1 VFHRPLA
8 RLHKRHRVRSAIRR
22 TLTPSEAGWPPSAN
36 STRIADE
43 HGRAEAAERQR
54 KSSHPIQQELQLSRL
69 VGVGPPHEK
78 KIQFLQG
85 ATAAGKAVN
94 VKAPRFREQDIPV
107 AITTLIQVLVVQ
119 LIDLEVLTVEQAEQ
133 VFDGAAKRSGRLKD
147 TAPDAE
153 RVIQHLHDG
162 LNWDQYYKL
171 AADRRRYRQQR
182 D

>member
-1 VFHRPLA
+1 MFL
-8 RLHKRHRVRSAIRR
+8 RR
-22 TLTPSEAGWPPSAN
+22 GDRGGKGGQCEGSQIPRTGYPG
-36 STRIADE
+36 RDHDAD
-43 HGRAEAAERQR
+43 
-54 KSSHPIQQELQLSRL
+54 P
-69 VGVGPPHEK
+69 
-78 KIQFLQG
+78 G
-85 ATAAGKAVN
+85 A
-94 VKAPRFREQDIPV
+94 
-107 AITTLIQVLVVQ
+107 VVQ

>member
-1 VFHRPLA
+1 
-8 RLHKRHRVRSAIRR
+8 
-22 TLTPSEAGWPPSAN
+22 
-36 STRIADE
+36 
-43 HGRAEAAERQR
+43 
-54 KSSHPIQQELQLSRL
+54 
-69 VGVGPPHEK
+69 
-78 KIQFLQG
+78 
-85 ATAAGKAVN
+85 

-147 TAPDAE
+147 AAPDAE

-182 D
+182 DGLE

>member
-1 VFHRPLA
+1 M
-8 RLHKRHRVRSAIRR
+8 
-22 TLTPSEAGWPPSAN
+22 
-36 STRIADE
+36 
-43 HGRAEAAERQR
+43 
-54 KSSHPIQQELQLSRL
+54 
-69 VGVGPPHEK
+69 
-78 KIQFLQG
+78 
-85 ATAAGKAVN
+85 
-94 VKAPRFREQDIPV
+94 KAPRFREQDIPV

-171 AADRRRYRQQR
+171 KADRRRYGQQR

>member
-1 VFHRPLA
+1 VPNPPDGKANLLIPFSRNFNSPGLLVSVPS
-8 RLHKRHRVRSAIRR
+8 RKENSA
-22 TLTPSEAGWPPSAN
+22 
-36 STRIADE
+36 
-43 HGRAEAAERQR
+43 
-54 KSSHPIQQELQLSRL
+54 
-69 VGVGPPHEK
+69 
-78 KIQFLQG
+78 FLQG

-171 AADRRRYRQQR
+171 AADRRRYGQHK

>member
-1 VFHRPLA
+1 MP
-8 RLHKRHRVRSAIRR
+8 KPPDR
-22 TLTPSEAGWPPSAN
+22 TQ
-36 STRIADE
+36 IF
-43 HGRAEAAERQR
+43 
-54 KSSHPIQQELQLSRL
+54 SSHSAGTSTLQACWCRSH
-69 VGVGPPHEK
+69 PHEK
-78 KIQFLQG
+78 ENSASLQG

-133 VFDGAAKRSGRLKD
+133 VFDGAAKRSSRLKA
-147 TAPDAE
+147 APDAE

-171 AADRRRYRQQR
+171 AADRRRYGQHK

>member
-1 VFHRPLA
+1 VPNPPDGKANLLIPFSRNFNSPGL
-8 RLHKRHRVRSAIRR
+8 LVSA
-22 TLTPSEAGWPPSAN
+22 
-36 STRIADE
+36 
-43 HGRAEAAERQR
+43 
-54 KSSHPIQQELQLSRL
+54 
-69 VGVGPPHEK
+69 
-78 KIQFLQG
+78 FLQG

-133 VFDGAAKRSGRLKD
+133 IFDGAAKRSSRLKA
-147 TAPDAE
+147 APDAE

-171 AADRRRYRQQR
+171 AADRRRYGQHK